1 MTRMLI
7 VGPPGAGKG
16 TQSKRIS
23 EELNIVAISTG
34 DIFRENIKGETDLGK
49 EAKKYV
55 DAGELVPDSVTNR
68 MVEDRL
74 TWNDAAEGFLLDGY
88 PRNLSQVAAFD
99 EISSRLDVKLDVVLE
114 LTADTEELT
123 SRLVQRA
130 ETDGR
135 TDDNED
141 VIRHRLEV
149 FEKETA
155 PMIDEYRNRGLLQQV
170 DGLGEVATV
179 NARIMDA
186 LRA

>member
-16 TQSKRIS
+16 TQSKRIAEDLS
-23 EELNIVAISTG
+23 IVAISTG
-34 DIFRENIKGETDLGK
+34 DIFRENIKGETELGK

-74 TWNDAAEGFLLDGY
+74 TWDDAVEGFLLDGY

-99 EISSRLDVKLDVVLE
+99 EIAARLDVELDVVLE
-114 LTADTEELT
+114 LTADPEELT

-135 TDDNED
+135 TDDNEA

-155 PMIDEYRNRGLLQQV
+155 PMIEEYRQRGLLRQV
-170 DGLGEVATV
+170 DGLGEIEAV

>member
-74 TWNDAAEGFLLDGY
+74 TWDDAAEGFLLDGY

-149 FEKETA
+149 FQKETA
-155 PMIDEYRNRGLLQQV
+155 PMIEEYRQRGLLQQV
-170 DGLGEVATV
+170 DGLGEIETV